1 MKHKRIFGT
10 LLMAI
15 CAIMACTPFTSCS
28 DSETES
34 SDVTEVTKVALSIS
48 ASKQNGSGTD
58 ARKADY
64 DAEDFEDGDEI
75 GLYVLSAEDMQS
87 AYIDEET
94 CYNMRATYDGS
105 SWTLDNVIYLSEDVE
120 AYIIAYYPYDES
132 LETLPTSNDGTLLF
146 DLTPSGSEQT
156 DVLASGG
163 VIVSSDSPQA
173 NLSLSHVLTRIT
185 LTIEVADDITTSGTL
200 TSASISG
207 DELYGDVGLYID
219 EDGSFQTY
227 STTKADDLTLSLN
240 ETLSGGD
247 DTTVD
252 FLIPSESSTELTV
265 ALVIDG
271 TTYSFE
277 IEEDEW
283 AAGYQYNYGVTVT
296 TEEDDGD
303 DDDDSDDDD
312 DDDGDGDDDDEEE
325 ETSSGTYFG
334 GYEAVDLGDDV
345 SVLWATMN
353 VGASSVEGYGNYY
366 AWGETDTKDAYTQAS
381 SEANG
386 IYNYSIEDFSGNA
399 KYDAAT
405 ANWGSSWRM
414 PTEKEMEELFENCT
428 YENTTTD
435 NDVRG
440 FLMTG
445 KNGNTIFLPA
455 GGYYGDYTAP
465 STLMSKGVQGHY
477 WTSTP
482 GTNNKNAYYLIITTS
497 SSGGTKDI
505 TYYLRY
511 YGRLIRAVHDKEDS
525 GSE

>member
-1 MKHKRIFGT
+1 MKMKHKRIFRT

-15 CAIMACTPFTSCS
+15 CATMACTPFTSCS

-34 SDVTEVTKVALSIS
+34 PDVTESTKVALSIS

-75 GLYVLSAEDMQS
+75 GLYVLSAEDMQN

-94 CYNMRATYDGS
+94 CYNVRATYDGS
-105 SWTLDNVIYLSEDVE
+105 SWTLDNDIYFSEDDD
-120 AYIIAYYPYDES
+120 AYVIAYYPYDSS

-146 DLTPSGSEQT
+146 DLTPSTDDNVQT

-200 TSASISG
+200 TSASISA

-240 ETLSGGD
+240 ETLSSDSGA
-247 DTTVD
+247 TVD
-252 FLIPSESSTELTV
+252 FLIPSESSATLTV

-283 AAGYQYNYGVTVT
+283 AAGYQYSYNVTIT
-296 TEEDDGD
+296 TGD
-303 DDDDSDDDD
+303 D
-312 DDDGDGDDDDEEE
+312 DDDDEEE
-325 ETSSGTYFG
+325 ETSSAT
-334 GYEAVDLGDDV
+334 YEAVDLGDDV

-353 VGASSVEGYGNYY
+353 VGASSVKDYGNYY
-366 AWGETDTKDAYTQAS
+366 AWGEITVSSDGSYGSNSGFKLYGAYNVTD
-381 SEANG
+381 
-386 IYNYSIEDFSGNA
+386 ISGNA
-399 KYDAAT
+399 SYDAAT
-405 ANWGSSWRM
+405 YNWGSSWRM
-414 PTEKEMEELFENCT
+414 PTKDEMTELFDECT
-428 YENTTTD
+428 YETTTYYG
-435 NDVRG
+435 VYG
-440 FLMTG
+440 CLITG
-445 KNGNTIFLPA
+445 TNGKTIFLPS
-455 GGYYGDYTAP
+455 GGYYDTYGFQ
-465 STLMSKGVQGHY
+465 SESVQGLY

-482 GTNNKNAYYLIITTS
+482 TGSSRGAYGLKTITNTS
-497 SSGGTKDI
+497 SSA
-505 TYYLRY
+505 TYSIGSHTRSDGY
-511 YGRLIRAVHDKEDS
+511 LIRAVQDKGE
-525 GSE
+525 